1 MKTLTTA
8 VALSLALLGS
18 AVHADDRYISVQGEG
33 EIQAMPDYLQLQLT
47 ISDSGADAE
56 KTAQGVNRG
65 VQQVIDIATASGVD
79 GKDIE
84 AARASRQPLWDWTKE
99 GRQYKGEQIS
109 RPVTITLRDLDAYS
123 TLLNKLMKVG
133 HLSLNNTRLLFND
146 RDALEQQA
154 MTLALHNARA
164 KARSM
169 AKALKGDI
177 GKVLRIEE
185 NGSGP
190 APVFEM
196 RAMAMAKDSAGEAP
210 MLIQQQTISASAQV
224 RFELE

>member
-18 AVHADDRYISVQGEG
+18 AVHADERYISVQGEG

-56 KTAQGVNRG
+56 KTAISVNKA
-65 VQQVIDIATASGVD
+65 VQQVITIATKAGVK
-79 GKDIE
+79 KDDID

-146 RDALEQQA
+146 RAALEQQA
-154 MTLALHNARA
+154 MTLALHNARD

-169 AKALKGDI
+169 AQALNGNI
-177 GKVLRIEE
+177 SKVLRIEE

-196 RAMAMAKDSAGEAP
+196 RAMAMAKDNADEAP